1 MRFTVRKRFDGWV
14 QGLVDAAVK
23 RHLPDRET
31 VIINAVQGIDRKDLA
46 WHVDSPEFRKNVAQ
60 FVKED
65 VASDVAAEIDL
76 DDLADKVAA
85 SRAYDI
91 DAEDVA
97 RHMDA
102 EDVASY
108 VEVDTDT
115 IAEKV
120 CEEIDASSVAS
131 ELDYDKLA
139 EALVEKLKEAW
150 A

>member
-1 MRFTVRKRFDGWV
+1 MTYRPIGKRFREWV
-14 QGLVDAAVK
+14 QARIDAAI
-23 RHLPDRET
+23 LPQ
-31 VIINAVQGIDRKDLA
+31 VQRCVTDVAQPVDYQRLA
-46 WHVDSPEFRKNVAQ
+46 LEVGCLQEFRR
-60 FVKED
+60 EL
-65 VASDVAAEIDL
+65 AATVTEQLAERVIDEIDL
-76 DDLADKVAA
+76 DDMADKVAA
-85 SRAYDI
+85 SRARDI

-108 VEVDTDT
+108 VDVDTDT

-120 CEEIDASSVAS
+120 CEEIDASSIAS

-139 EALVEKLKEAW
+139 EVLVSKLKEAW